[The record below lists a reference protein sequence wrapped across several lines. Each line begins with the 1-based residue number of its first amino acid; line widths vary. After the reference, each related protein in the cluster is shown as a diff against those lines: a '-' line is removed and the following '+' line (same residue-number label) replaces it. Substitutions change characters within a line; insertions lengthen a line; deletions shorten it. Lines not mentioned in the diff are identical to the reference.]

1 MVSLC
6 FNRIH
11 EKFLSARISQ
21 SRGKHKPLFFNN
33 LNYQRSTKIRAD
45 IHRWRYHKQ
54 LPLLKKLIVMSAS
67 VSRSLPVV
75 VAICTAGLLSFNLQ
89 ADDYPT
95 IPHGDMAK
103 PLTAGVVEGGQN
115 KGIVSAWYSCPTTRY
130 RHGVLGDA
138 VEGGCLLVTDDQD
151 KQWVLNLEEKYVF
164 EDTTPRIADMNGDGK
179 NDVVTIRSDNR
190 LGAALIIY
198 TLGDDGL
205 QELGST
211 PPIGKSNRWLA
222 PAGIADFNNDGQ
234 NDVTYVQT
242 PHIGGTL
249 RFWSMNNGK
258 LEELANMRGFS
269 NHSIGATRVSISR
282 VYDANEDGV
291 QDIALPDFAGKHTIV
306 VTLYPELKEVGRIP
320 FESAFFD

>member
-1 MVSLC
+1 MSVSTFRFSFTAVTICALS
-6 FNRIH
+6 
-11 EKFLSARISQ
+11 LSA
-21 SRGKHKPLFFNN
+21 
-33 LNYQRSTKIRAD
+33 A
-45 IHRWRYHKQ
+45 
-54 LPLLKKLIVMSAS
+54 
-67 VSRSLPVV
+67 
-75 VAICTAGLLSFNLQ
+75 NLQ
-89 ADDYPT
+89 ADDFPA
-95 IPHGDMAK
+95 IPHGSKAE
-103 PLTAGVVEGGQN
+103 PLTTGVADGGVD
-115 KGIVSAWYSCPTTRY
+115 KGIASAWYSCATTRY

-138 VEGGCLLVTDDQD
+138 VEGGCLLVTDDQGEE
-151 KQWVLNLEEKYVF
+151 WILNLDSKYVF
-164 EDTTPRIADMNGDGK
+164 EDTTPRIADMNNDGK

-198 TLGDDGL
+198 TLGDNGL

-249 RFWSMNNGK
+249 RFWSMNDGK
-258 LEELANMRGFS
+258 LEELANMPGFS

-291 QDIALPDFAGKHTIV
+291 QDIALPDFSGTHTVV
-306 VTLYPELKEVGRIP
+306 VTLHPELKEIGRLP
-320 FESAFFD
+320 FEPAFFD